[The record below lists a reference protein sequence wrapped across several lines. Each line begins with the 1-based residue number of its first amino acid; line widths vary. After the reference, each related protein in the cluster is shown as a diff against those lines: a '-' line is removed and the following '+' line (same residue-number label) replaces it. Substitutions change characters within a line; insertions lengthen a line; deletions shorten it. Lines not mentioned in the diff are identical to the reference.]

1 MGHNVE
7 AMTGTA
13 IQRKNELIALG
24 MVERDGGL
32 FIDGKLD
39 LYNINDLD
47 GYSDEDWQNLY
58 DRADQYT
65 MKGRLGK
72 KIAELERENQWL
84 RDRIDLQVA
93 GINARDKELAEL
105 RSKNANHA

>member
-1 MGHNVE
+1 
-7 AMTGTA
+7 MTGTA

-32 FIDGKLD
+32 FIEGKLD

-47 GYSDEDWQNLY
+47 GYSDEDWQDLY
-58 DRADQYT
+58 GRADQYT
-65 MKGRLGK
+65 MKERLSK

-84 RDRIDLQVA
+84 RDRIDHQA
-93 GINARDKELAEL
+93 GTIGEQRKELQEL
-105 RSKNANHA
+105 RSKISLK